1 MPSQWKKTKKRKNKH
16 TPSPTSKETVTKKIK
31 QTESSIEVI
40 ETQSESDYLDA
51 QERLDELRDFPDLTD
66 SLPYI
71 KDCQD
76 RGDTE
81 DSNHTTQSPTSP
93 SLNINTITTAESLA
107 STMAD
112 ESFSQSQSVLQGPE
126 VGFSSTPAPSMPP
139 SMSSVQSLAQ
149 VHMPFVQSQM
159 QPQMFGMAPTVQNTS
174 FPGQMP
180 VMQTSLTDSD
190 VLGVAMKVKDI
201 MRGEIETLV
210 NIKVNEATAHMKN
223 DIKSLQD
230 ENAKLKSSILKLEN
244 RCNNNL
250 DDLEQYGR
258 RMNVRIADIDE
269 AENEDTD
276 QVVMDFAKKINVN
289 IRPEDIDRSH
299 RVKRRE
305 REPSEGDTRP
315 LEIIVKFTNSK
326 ARLAFMKGRDTL
338 RKSRSN
344 IFINED
350 LTAGRKELTYECRKL
365 RRDNKVKRVWTFNG
379 NVNIRDN
386 NDAKV
391 QVFSK
396 AGLQGY

>member
-149 VHMPFVQSQM
+149 VHMPFVQ
-159 QPQMFGMAPTVQNTS
+159 PQM
-174 FPGQMP
+174 
-180 VMQTSLTDSD
+180 
-190 VLGVAMKVKDI
+190 
-201 MRGEIETLV
+201 
-210 NIKVNEATAHMKN
+210 
-223 DIKSLQD
+223 
-230 ENAKLKSSILKLEN
+230 
-244 RCNNNL
+244 
-250 DDLEQYGR
+250 
-258 RMNVRIADIDE
+258 
-269 AENEDTD
+269 
-276 QVVMDFAKKINVN
+276 
-289 IRPEDIDRSH
+289 
-299 RVKRRE
+299 
-305 REPSEGDTRP
+305 
-315 LEIIVKFTNSK
+315 
-326 ARLAFMKGRDTL
+326 
-338 RKSRSN
+338 
-344 IFINED
+344 
-350 LTAGRKELTYECRKL
+350 
-365 RRDNKVKRVWTFNG
+365 
-379 NVNIRDN
+379 
-386 NDAKV
+386 
-391 QVFSK
+391 
-396 AGLQGY
+396 